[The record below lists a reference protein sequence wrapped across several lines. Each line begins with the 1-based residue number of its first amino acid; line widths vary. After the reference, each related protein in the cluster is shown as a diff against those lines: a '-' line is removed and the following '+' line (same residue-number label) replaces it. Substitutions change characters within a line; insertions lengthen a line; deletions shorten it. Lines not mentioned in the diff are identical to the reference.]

1 LTLIDIKLQKNTRNN
16 EKNSL
21 EPICDKIILHLLEQ
35 KYVKSE
41 ILKSEMWE
49 LYSVIQNVR
58 KYLQNKSNG
67 LYATSMLI
75 QLEEQRCIYKIK
87 NIVRQIK

>member
-1 LTLIDIKLQKNTRNN
+1 MK
-16 EKNSL
+16 KNSL

-35 KYVKSE
+35 KYIKSE